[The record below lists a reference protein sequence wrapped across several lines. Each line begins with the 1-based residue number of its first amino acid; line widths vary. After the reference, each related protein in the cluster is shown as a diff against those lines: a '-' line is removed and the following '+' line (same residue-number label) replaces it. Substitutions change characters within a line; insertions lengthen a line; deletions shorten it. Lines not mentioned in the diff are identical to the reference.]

1 LKKRSYTQLPTF
13 VWNPVGEASAQGHD
27 AVRASVARWK
37 GAWDE
42 YEVTHEEFVDAGD
55 RVVVTLHLRGR
66 GRGSGVEID
75 ARFFDVYTI
84 RVVLAVVAPH
94 GVRIVGAQPWFC
106 SALKTAACH
115 FPGRSSKLAASSTRL
130 HEE

>member
-94 GVRIVGAQPWFC
+94 GVRIVGAQPWPVLLRPQDRRLPLPRQIIE
-106 SALKTAACH
+106 A
-115 FPGRSSKLAASSTRL
+115 GRLEHSPT
-130 HEE
+130 